1 MLGPTD
7 RDLLR
12 SVRVI
17 ASVCILVLIVIV
29 VLVDRVGA
37 IITPEY
43 VALGDTALGLLLG
56 ALFALVGVQGVDFL
70 RGGKP

>member
-1 MLGPTD
+1 MRGPTD

-17 ASVCILVLIVIV
+17 SSLVILGLIVFIV
-29 VLVDRVGA
+29 LADRLFP
-37 IITPEY
+37 IFTEQY

-56 ALFALVGVQGVDFL
+56 ALFALVGVQGFDII
-70 RGGKP
+70 RGK